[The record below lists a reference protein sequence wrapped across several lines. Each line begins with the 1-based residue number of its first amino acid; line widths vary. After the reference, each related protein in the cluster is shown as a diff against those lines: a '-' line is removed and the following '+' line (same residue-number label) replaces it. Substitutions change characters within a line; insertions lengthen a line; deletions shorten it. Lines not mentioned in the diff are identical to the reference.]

1 MFEISKDLAALGE
14 KVMAKFKELKPIA
27 DNNVRIAY
35 LYSDREKTSNGKKVY
50 ADTTKLNDKVK
61 AVAPYDFIVTFYR
74 PACSALDESKM
85 ETLMRHELKH
95 IGVDNGKFKIVPHDV
110 EDFSDIIEEH
120 GMSWVL

>member
-1 MFEISKDLAALGE
+1 MFEISTELQALAD
-14 KVMAKFKELKPIA
+14 KVISKFKELKHIT

-61 AVAPYDFIVTFYR
+61 ALTPYDFVVTFYR

-95 IGVDNGKFKIVPHDV
+95 IGVDKGKFKIVPHDV
-110 EDFSDIIEEH
+110 EDFSDIIEEY
-120 GMSWVL
+120 GMKWVL